1 MLVINFLPC
10 CTHGGSRICEK
21 IYHLVICRVH
31 QMDGRGYTDYK
42 NRLKKLVENINTLK
56 GAGTPFK
63 IYYDKNTNAVER
75 PSFNGIL
82 ARRLLI
88 APKETENFVMY
99 GVLCSKETIEV
110 PALLLELLN
119 SDMTKNQKD
128 FPNIAIK
135 QTMSDLT
142 LHHLLFYFISEM
154 NSLLRKDIVI
164 KESQDLLK
172 VYNHNAEVFYQLMKL
187 LYGTSELTPYMLIY
201 IDIMT
206 ELMEHHEISII
217 RGATEGSES
226 LHNLFKCL
234 YYMHSNKGGRSQKN
248 PLIGLL
254 FGQFR
259 RLLNKIEDVLTEH
272 DWQIKS
278 TGTSDELLIPKFN
291 EFYTGAIQDFAA
303 RKIQR
308 WFRTY

>member
-1 MLVINFLPC
+1 
-10 CTHGGSRICEK
+10 
-21 IYHLVICRVH
+21 
-31 QMDGRGYTDYK
+31 
-42 NRLKKLVENINTLK
+42 
-56 GAGTPFK
+56 
-63 IYYDKNTNAVER
+63 
-75 PSFNGIL
+75 
-82 ARRLLI
+82 
-88 APKETENFVMY
+88 
-99 GVLCSKETIEV
+99 
-110 PALLLELLN
+110 
-119 SDMTKNQKD
+119 MTKNQKD

-226 LHNLFKCL
+226 LHNLFNCL

-278 TGTSDELLIPKFN
+278 TGASDELLIPKFN